1 MDEGICRLPSLRSPS
16 SSDRSNVLGSD
27 TVVNGTAI
35 DDGVD
40 NIESAMVLI
49 MVRLLVSERRW
60 VS

>member
-1 MDEGICRLPSLRSPS
+1 M
-16 SSDRSNVLGSD
+16 LGSD